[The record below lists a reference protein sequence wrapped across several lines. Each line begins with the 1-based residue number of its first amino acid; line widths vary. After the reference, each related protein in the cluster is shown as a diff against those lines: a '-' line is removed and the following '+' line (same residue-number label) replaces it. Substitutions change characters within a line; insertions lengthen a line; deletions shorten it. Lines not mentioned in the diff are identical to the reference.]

1 MTTKLKVALVGNPNT
16 GKSSIF
22 NYLTGLNQQV
32 GNFPGVTVDKKTG
45 RLDLGNGQK
54 AEVIDLPGTYSIFPR
69 STEEAVVYEVL
80 SQKSNSS
87 HPDIVVVVVDATNL
101 ERNLLLFTQVYDLG
115 LPVII
120 ALTMSDVVGDQYP
133 AVDSGAISSAFNS
146 TPVCIVNGRTGN
158 GINELKKTIV
168 AQPQKGNTIF
178 GKKPIESI
186 AGDTDAQAIDAT
198 QRYNLIRKTL
208 QSINNKNA
216 KKDAHS
222 FTTKLDRILIHPIW
236 GYAIFISIL
245 LIIFQFI
252 FSIASFP
259 MEWIDGAFLH
269 FSKYTKSI
277 LPEGVLTDLLAE
289 GIIPGIGGVAVFVPQ
304 IALLF
309 FFLSL
314 LEESGYM
321 ARVVF
326 IMDKLVRPF
335 GLNGKSVV
343 PLMSS
348 VACAIPGIMAT
359 RTIKNLKERL
369 ITIMVAPLMSCSAR
383 IPVFT
388 LLIALVIPKKFLWGV
403 FNLQGLCLLAMYSL
417 GIISALLVGAFMRVF
432 MKTKERSYL
441 IMEIPPY
448 KFPRW
453 RHVFINLWEKVRI
466 FVFDAG
472 KIIVAISIVL
482 WALASYGPGERM
494 EKALA
499 QVEKPAVQTIDS
511 DQIYERQLNAVR
523 LENSFIGILGKSIE
537 PVIKPLGYDWKIG
550 ISLITSFAAR
560 EVFVGS
566 MATIYSV
573 GEDFEEDKS
582 LTERLRSEINPET
595 GKPVYN
601 LASGL
606 SLMVFYV
613 FAMQCMATFAVV
625 KRETASWKWPLIQVV
640 YMGVLAYI
648 GALITFNLFS

>member
-1 MTTKLKVALVGNPNT
+1 MTATLKVALVGNPNT

-22 NYLTGLNQQV
+22 NFLTGLNQQV
-32 GNFPGVTVDKKTG
+32 GNFPGITVEKKTG
-45 RLDLGNGQK
+45 RLDLGNGRK
-54 AEVIDLPGTYSIFPR
+54 AEITDLPGSYSIFPR

-80 SQKSNSS
+80 SQKSHSS

-101 ERNLLLFTQVYDLG
+101 ERNLLLFTQVQDLG
-115 LPVII
+115 LPVIV
-120 ALTMSDVVGDQYP
+120 ALTMGDVSEDKNATIDPKVLSQSFNF
-133 AVDSGAISSAFNS
+133 AV
-146 TPVCIVNGRTGN
+146 VCLVNGRTGE
-158 GINELKKTIV
+158 GIDQLKTAILSEPKKSSFIYG
-168 AQPQKGNTIF
+168 KNT
-178 GKKPIESI
+178 IESI
-186 AGDTDAQAIDAT
+186 SADMEAQAVDAVE
-198 QRYNLIRKTL
+198 RYALIRQRL
-208 QSINNKNA
+208 RLINSQNT
-216 KKDAHS
+216 KKKQPS
-222 FTTKLDRILIHPIW
+222 FTGKLDRILIHPIW

-245 LIIFQFI
+245 LVIFQFI
-252 FSIASFP
+252 FSIATFP
-259 MEWIDGAFLH
+259 MDCIDGAFLQ

-348 VACAIPGIMAT
+348 AACAIPGIMAA

-369 ITIMVAPLMSCSAR
+369 ITIMVAPLVSCSAR

-388 LLIALVIPKKFLWGV
+388 LLIALVIPNKFLWGFV
-403 FNLQGLCLLAMYSL
+403 NLQGLCLLAMYSL
-417 GIISALLVGAFMRVF
+417 GIISALLVGAFMKIF

-441 IMEIPPY
+441 IMEMPSY
-448 KFPRW
+448 KLPRW
-453 RHVFINLWEKVRI
+453 RHVFINLWEKIRI

-499 QVEKPAVQTIDS
+499 QVEKPVVPGIDS
-511 DQIYERQLNAVR
+511 NKIYEQQLNAVR

-537 PVIKPLGYDWKIG
+537 PVIRPLGYDWKIG

-573 GEDFEEDKS
+573 GEDFEEDES
-582 LTERLRSEINPET
+582 LTERLRSEKNPET